1 MAGTSAP
8 STADEH
14 TPADCDQI
22 SGRHALRGA
31 TADAVARTLE
41 RVERAAARGAY
52 RVALGWL
59 GTLQA
64 IGDFPE
70 EYRERQAAW
79 RLASRAKKP

>member
-1 MAGTSAP
+1 MAGTSAS

-22 SGRHALRGA
+22 SGCHARRGA

-41 RVERAAARGAY
+41 RVEKAAARGAY

-79 RLASRAKKP
+79 RRASRAQKP